1 MFRLALRTSRPEF
14 LSGFHDYIANR
25 TSHKTNTV
33 WIYLVAL
40 KHVLSLAF
48 DRGLID
54 RNLFPNYKPHS
65 EFCPRDCQ
73 TMDESM
79 RIAELEP
86 DHPGLGPVRDAYLFS
101 CFTGLSYADI
111 KSLTLRNVKKR
122 DDQLWIYTT
131 RRKTGTAVQVRLF
144 ELPGALLTK
153 RMPDSQTAPHLPA
166 AFERLVQRLPEK
178 IIRRSNIDRLLTFHT
193 ARHTFATTVTLAQG
207 MPIETSSKLLG
218 HKDIRTTQIYAAVT
232 HDQPSRKLEHLSRRI
247 DTICSKRSGASGRRA
262 RHAADTLSN
271 ARFGEGLR
279 LKNTN
284 IIYESAC
291 YDP

>member
-1 MFRLALRTSRPEF
+1 MHLATCIRTHYGCSDLPFERLDRKF

-25 TSHKTNTV
+25 TPHKTNTV
-33 WIYLVAL
+33 WIYLIAL

-111 KSLTLRNVKKR
+111 KSLTMCNVKKR
-122 DDQLWIYTT
+122 DGQLWIYTT
-131 RRKTGTAVQVRLF
+131 RRKTGPAVQGRLF
-144 ELPGALLTK
+144 ELPGAIQTK
-153 RMPDSQTAPHLPA
+153 RMPESQTAPIFPLP
-166 AFERLVQRLPEK
+166 
-178 IIRRSNIDRLLTFHT
+178 SNGWCNACLKKNHP
-193 ARHTFATTVTLAQG
+193 
-207 MPIETSSKLLG
+207 PIEYRPSS
-218 HKDIRTTQIYAAVT
+218 HVPHRPPHFR
-232 HDQPSRKLEHLSRRI
+232 HDR
-247 DTICSKRSGASGRRA
+247 
-262 RHAADTLSN
+262 N
-271 ARFGEGLR
+271 ARAGHADR
-279 LKNTN
+279 NRQQT
-284 IIYESAC
+284 SR
-291 YDP
+291 P

>member
-65 EFCPRDCQ
+65 EFCPRDCL

-111 KSLTLRNVKKR
+111 KSLTMCNVKKR
-122 DDQLWIYTT
+122 DGQLWIYTT

-153 RMPDSQTAPHLPA
+153 RMPDSQTAPIFPLP
-166 AFERLVQRLPEK
+166 
-178 IIRRSNIDRLLTFHT
+178 SNGWCNACLKKNHP
-193 ARHTFATTVTLAQG
+193 
-207 MPIETSSKLLG
+207 PIEYRPSSHVPHRPPHL
-218 HKDIRTTQIYAAVT
+218 R
-232 HDQPSRKLEHLSRRI
+232 HDR
-247 DTICSKRSGASGRRA
+247 
-262 RHAADTLSN
+262 N
-271 ARFGEGLR
+271 ARAGHADR
-279 LKNTN
+279 NRQQT
-284 IIYESAC
+284 SR
-291 YDP
+291 P

>member
-65 EFCPRDCQ
+65 EFCPRDCL

-111 KSLTLRNVKKR
+111 KSLTMCNVKKR
-122 DDQLWIYTT
+122 DGQLWIYTT
-131 RRKTGTAVQVRLF
+131 RRKTGTAVRVRLF

-153 RMPDSQTAPHLPA
+153 RMPDSQTAPPSSSCLRTAGATPA
-166 AFERLVQRLPEK
+166 
-178 IIRRSNIDRLLTFHT
+178 
-193 ARHTFATTVTLAQG
+193 
-207 MPIETSSKLLG
+207 
-218 HKDIRTTQIYAAVT
+218 
-232 HDQPSRKLEHLSRRI
+232 
-247 DTICSKRSGASGRRA
+247 
-262 RHAADTLSN
+262 
-271 ARFGEGLR
+271 
-279 LKNTN
+279 
-284 IIYESAC
+284 
-291 YDP
+291 